1 MRTST
6 QEAGLMAK
14 KMAKALI
21 FSKRQARNTSEC
33 SKMETSFKVSGGTPT
48 DPSSKDHSDST
59 SQKEKV
65 NGISTTEM
73 LFRESTHKLNV
84 LM

>member
-14 KMAKALI
+14 KMAKAHI
-21 FSKRQARNTSEC
+21 FSKRQERNTSEC
-33 SKMETSFKVSGGTPT
+33 SKMETSFKVSGDIPT

-59 SQKEKV
+59 SLKERV
-65 NGISTTEM
+65 NGISITGM
-73 LFRESTHKLNV
+73 
-84 LM
+84 